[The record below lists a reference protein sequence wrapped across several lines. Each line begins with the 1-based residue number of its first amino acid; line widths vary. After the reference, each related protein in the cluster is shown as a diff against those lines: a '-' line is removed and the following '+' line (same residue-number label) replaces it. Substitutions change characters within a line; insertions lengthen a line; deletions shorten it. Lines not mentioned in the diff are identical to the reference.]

1 MVYAAFIHH
10 VYVGISVMTNVDA
23 EFNANCAK
31 IAPARNIL
39 FVYIEKANDA
49 MIMTSQK

>member
-10 VYVGISVMTNVDA
+10 VFVGICIMTNVDA
-23 EFNANCAK
+23 EFNANRAK

>member
-1 MVYAAFIHH
+1 MVYAAFIHP
-10 VYVGISVMTNVDA
+10 VLVGICILTNVDA
-23 EFNANCAK
+23 EFKANRAM